1 MILKNIWKRRKEEIW
16 LFLELVVITIVAWVV
31 FDPAVVNLYYRSLPM
46 GYDAG
51 RLVYGEYITRQ
62 DSEPGEDDV
71 VRDEYGNFINMVS
84 QYEMSEK
91 RQDRIIRQF
100 TDVEGVES
108 ATLYEGDVTYC
119 IIGGTMPGY
128 NSCIN
133 ERDTTGLSI
142 ISFIPN
148 TLFFETYGLRPLP
161 GSPSAQEL
169 SHITRQENKVVL
181 TRSGAIKVFGTEDVV
196 GRHFKVLHDIHLYDS
211 DKITFDDVTVA
222 GVVEDIRKSVPA
234 FLHSIYFRPDTLKR
248 SECRFV
254 LRLREGTDANRFVED
269 HGKEVISKGKTNF
282 SRISR
287 LMTFQEY
294 LQKQELEAG
303 RTQEVNRSLLLA
315 LFFLVNLCLGVI
327 GTVWL
332 QAKRRTEE
340 CGVRRAFGATRPRLL
355 FEMLWQNAVL
365 TTIAVVVGLII
376 FLNYAHF
383 NINEWS
389 GYTPSEAFYTP
400 KINWTDLD
408 RTWNDYF
415 WSHFLIVSA
424 VVYIIILCT
433 VLIGTAIPAVKII
446 NTRITE
452 SLREE

>member
-62 DSEPGEDDV
+62 DPEPGEDDV

-108 ATLYEGDVTYC
+108 ATLYEGDITYC

-161 GSPSAQEL
+161 VAPRPRNSRTSQGRKTRWYSRALEPSKFLAQRTWWVAT
-169 SHITRQENKVVL
+169 SKSFMISIYMIL
-181 TRSGAIKVFGTEDVV
+181 TR
-196 GRHFKVLHDIHLYDS
+196 
-211 DKITFDDVTVA
+211 
-222 GVVEDIRKSVPA
+222 
-234 FLHSIYFRPDTLKR
+234 
-248 SECRFV
+248 
-254 LRLREGTDANRFVED
+254 
-269 HGKEVISKGKTNF
+269 
-282 SRISR
+282 
-287 LMTFQEY
+287 
-294 LQKQELEAG
+294 
-303 RTQEVNRSLLLA
+303 
-315 LFFLVNLCLGVI
+315 
-327 GTVWL
+327 
-332 QAKRRTEE
+332 
-340 CGVRRAFGATRPRLL
+340 
-355 FEMLWQNAVL
+355 
-365 TTIAVVVGLII
+365 
-376 FLNYAHF
+376 
-383 NINEWS
+383 
-389 GYTPSEAFYTP
+389 
-400 KINWTDLD
+400 
-408 RTWNDYF
+408 
-415 WSHFLIVSA
+415 
-424 VVYIIILCT
+424 
-433 VLIGTAIPAVKII
+433 
-446 NTRITE
+446 
-452 SLREE
+452 